1 MGSEII
7 KILRV
12 IISTTKLSNYVF
24 NGSGDRFSVL
34 TTGDLLSDP
43 EISQLV
49 QSRTMRNFTNGLEII
64 AQASPKHAYNFLKIY
79 EGRNTVRLLL
89 EKSSFIRTGYD
100 IETYLDETTELM
112 SKMAE
117 NDPF

>member
-49 QSRTMRNFTNGLEII
+49 QSRTMRNFTNGL

-89 EKSSFIRTGYD
+89 EKSSFVRTGYD